1 MGFTI
6 DYEMYKLEFVGISVN
21 LVLLQKIKHI
31 DKERSGK
38 WTLK

>member
-1 MGFTI
+1 MEKRINPGNF
-6 DYEMYKLEFVGISVN
+6 EFVGISVN